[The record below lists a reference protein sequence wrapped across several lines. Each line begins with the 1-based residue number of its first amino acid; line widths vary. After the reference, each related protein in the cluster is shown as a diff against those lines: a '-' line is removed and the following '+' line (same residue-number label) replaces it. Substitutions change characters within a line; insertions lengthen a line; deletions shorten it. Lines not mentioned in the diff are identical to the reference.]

1 MKYSAGSVE
10 EAAVAACEVLD
21 VFAAESLEELL
32 SVGPRQLEDGLVG
45 EVSRGGGNQGGER
58 KKRESILNL
67 AQFVD
72 KSIRVKFMGGREATG
87 ILKGYDQLMNL
98 VMDDVVE
105 EYEDGRP
112 TRSLGL
118 VVLRG
123 PNIVLVSPT
132 DGSSEIENPFQQ

>member
-1 MKYSAGSVE
+1 MRIPLSVE
-10 EAAVAACEVLD
+10 SQVKTM
-21 VFAAESLEELL
+21 F
-32 SVGPRQLEDGLVG
+32 
-45 EVSRGGGNQGGER
+45 
-58 KKRESILNL
+58 KRVRLNL